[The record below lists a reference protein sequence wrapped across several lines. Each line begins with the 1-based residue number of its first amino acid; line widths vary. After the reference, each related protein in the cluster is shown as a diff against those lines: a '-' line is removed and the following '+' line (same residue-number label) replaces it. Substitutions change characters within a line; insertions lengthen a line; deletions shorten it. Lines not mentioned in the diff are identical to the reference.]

1 MIKTEDI
8 SSMGGKWVNATSKK
22 LLQPGWKCAKQE
34 TSCSTATYTYVMKP
48 GNQPYA
54 SDDCTQGMKDAE

>member
-1 MIKTEDI
+1 MGKCNIKEI
-8 SSMGGKWVNATSKK
+8 AGAGAGSARSKK
-22 LLQPGWKCAKQE
+22 LAAAQRP
-34 TSCSTATYTYVMKP
+34 YTYVMKP